1 MNLNIKENFN
11 FGYACINTELR
22 KKGIFMSRTC
32 RLNTLKEKGIDY
44 VKELALENLKDLLKI
59 LYWNKENGVSFLR
72 LSSDIFPFASHKDY
86 MYSLDFADEILKK
99 IGKFVKTNNMR
110 LTMHPGQYTLLS
122 SPNENITNN
131 SIEDLK
137 HHCDV
142 LDRIG
147 VDQNGVI
154 IIHGG
159 GSYSNKIKT
168 IKRIKE
174 NILKL
179 PENVKNRLVL
189 ENCEMSYNIDDLLP
203 ISKELLVPIV
213 IDFHH
218 NEIFQSSKPI
228 EEYYEEI
235 FNIWKIRNIKPKVH
249 ISNSV
254 PGVHPTDNKTLRRKH
269 SDLIHYIHDSLLKID
284 IPIDIMVEAK
294 LKEQALISISNLI

>member
-1 MNLNIKENFN
+1 
-11 FGYACINTELR
+11 
-22 KKGIFMSRTC
+22 
-32 RLNTLKEKGIDY
+32 
-44 VKELALENLKDLLKI
+44 
-59 LYWNKENGVSFLR
+59 
-72 LSSDIFPFASHKDY
+72 

-137 HHCDV
+137 HHCDI

-154 IIHGG
+154 IIHLG

-179 PENVKNRLVL
+179 PKNVKNRLVL
-189 ENCEMSYNIDDLLP
+189 ENCEMSYNVEDILP

-218 NEIFQSSKPI
+218 NEIYKSSKLI
-228 EEYYEEI
+228 DEYFEEI

-254 PGVHPTDNKTLRRKH
+254 LGVQPTDNKTLRRKH
-269 SDLIHYIHDSLLKID
+269 SDLIYYIHDGLLKID
-284 IPIDIMVEAK
+284 IPIDIMIEAK
-294 LKEQALISISNLI
+294 LKEQALFGISKLI